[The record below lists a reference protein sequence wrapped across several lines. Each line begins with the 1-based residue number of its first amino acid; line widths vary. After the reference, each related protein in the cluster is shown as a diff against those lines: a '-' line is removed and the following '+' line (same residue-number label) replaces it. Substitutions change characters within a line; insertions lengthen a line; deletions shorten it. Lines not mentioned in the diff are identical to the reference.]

1 MYLIFFKI
9 FIKIYILIFYRS
21 EEPENFEYDST
32 LDEELSESFTM
43 YYGTQG
49 IYYYKSIIL
58 LFI

>member
-43 YYGTQG
+43 YYEL
-49 IYYYKSIIL
+49 K
-58 LFI
+58 FE